1 MLNVNVRSL
10 KSNLEKLE
18 ALVLARESPP
28 DILCLTETWLAENDD
43 PKMFLVNGYTQYI
56 AKNRTSI
63 GGGVMIQVRNS
74 CNLLNEH
81 KIDFDEAVM
90 GEIACKNYK
99 FFIAVVY
106 NKPKANKLE
115 FIDAL
120 DNFLSDKSS
129 NRTPILIC
137 GDFNINILEENLLI
151 KNYLSVIDSNGFE
164 IGPMEPTRVTEKS
177 STCLDHFIYQNLSE
191 SEISVLQEEEVA
203 DHYPTVFHWSIQT
216 SSESK
221 KVAYRNTSFLKNPSQ
236 VQSFQEKLYEELEN
250 SYEQIILEK
259 SVNSCFNS
267 FTDIFEEVLNVFA
280 PLKTCT
286 NKNKETPPWYDNK
299 LKSLR
304 NKRNKA
310 HKNWKMNPHNSDYL
324 KVFKDLRNTF
334 QKTLETTKKQFY
346 LNKFKSCVGDSRQT
360 YKLLNEI
367 KGEQKSAS
375 SVPYLDVLQADNNEP
390 SQMDIAEAFN
400 DHFTS
405 VAKDIIRTLPPS
417 EEIKISRVDKSM
429 FLFPAN
435 DQEILEIIQ
444 NLENKSSSGDDYIS
458 NLIIKSA
465 STIIAPYL
473 TGLVNKSMNQGVF
486 PDKLKNAKV
495 IPLFKEGSKTDVNN
509 YRPISLLKIWS
520 KIFERVMYN
529 RMYHFMEHFSL
540 LYNKQFGFRAK
551 HSTIDALV
559 DLTENVR
566 SRSCKKV
573 IGFFLD
579 LKKAFDTLDHSIL
592 LSKLERLG
600 FRGNCLAWLTSYL
613 TDRFQRVEVNGV
625 SSQWR
630 KIEHGVPQGSILGPL
645 LFLIY
650 INDLPTACPD
660 IKVLLFADD
669 TGLMAVDEQI
679 EYLDSNLLMLGKWLI
694 ANKLALNLS
703 KTVQM
708 NLKHSASKDYFIFNS
723 CPILVKP
730 VCKYLGVYVD

>member
-1 MLNVNVRSL
+1 MEPKLKSLSVLNVNVRSL

-18 ALVLARESPP
+18 ALVLTRESPP

-56 AKNRTSI
+56 AKNRTSL
-63 GGGVMIQVRNS
+63 GGGVMIQVKNS

-90 GEIACKNYK
+90 AEIACKNYK

-129 NRTPILIC
+129 NRTPIIIC

-177 STCLDHFIYQNLSE
+177 STCLDDFIYQNVSK

-221 KVAYRNTSFLKNPSQ
+221 KVAYRNTSFLKNPPQ

-250 SYEQIILEK
+250 SYEQIISEK

-267 FTDIFEEVLNVFA
+267 FTDIFEKVLNVFA

-310 HKNWKMNPHNSDYL
+310 HKNWKLNPHNSDYL

-346 LNKFKSCVGDSRQT
+346 LNKFKSCVGDSRKT

-367 KGEQKSAS
+367 KGEQKSAN

-435 DQEILEIIQ
+435 EQEILEIIQ

-520 KIFERVMYN
+520 KIFERVIYN
-529 RMYHFMEHFSL
+529 RMYHFMEHFSI

-566 SRSCKKV
+566 SRSCKVV

-723 CPILVKP
+723 CPIL
-730 VCKYLGVYVD
+730 